1 MSDFPAMR
9 RTLLTRLVSGEIKR
23 DEYEWMM
30 REIAQ
35 SELETIQSQRPSDT
49 DPECIPP
56 VVGHSI
62 LPGMKLGVYK
72 IRKLLGKGGIGEV
85 WLAWEEVGGFYVVIK
100 TLPPLAQSPES
111 MKAVLAVFHRVRQ
124 LQHQHICPVYTLG
137 FEPKVGYFFAMKYV
151 EGITVDRWLQ
161 KVPVAERTRSII
173 PILQSVAA
181 ALDYSHS
188 RRVIH
193 RDIKP
198 QNVMISEDGGDVQVI
213 DFGLAAQVQAA
224 MSQAAETSLEPLGGP
239 VVGPALFGGTPA
251 YMAPEQ
257 WNGRTQDARTDQY
270 SLGVVAYELIRGQLP
285 FGGSDPLMIC
295 VRTVN
300 DPVPEIPG
308 ASSDLQAVLCRALAK
323 KRAERFDS
331 CSEFVTALA
340 TSLSVNLR

>member
-1 MSDFPAMR
+1 MPNFPAMR
-9 RTLLTRLVSGEIKR
+9 GTLLNRLVSGEINR

-30 REIAQ
+30 REVAQ
-35 SELETIQSQRPSDT
+35 SELETIPSPRPSDT
-49 DPECIPP
+49 DPDCFPT
-56 VVGHSI
+56 VGGHRI
-62 LPGMKLGVYK
+62 CPGTKLGVYK

-100 TLPPLAQSPES
+100 TLPPLAQSPEP

-137 FEPKVGYFFAMKYV
+137 FEPEVGYFFAMRFV
-151 EGITVDRWLQ
+151 EGVTLDRWIQ
-161 KVPVAERTRSII
+161 TVPLADRTRSMI
-173 PILQSVAA
+173 PILQAVAA
-181 ALDYSHS
+181 ALDYSHA

-198 QNVMISEDGGDVQVI
+198 QNVMICEDGSDVQVI

-224 MSQAAETSLEPLGGP
+224 MSQAAETSVGQPGGH
-239 VVGPALFGGTPA
+239 ALFGGTPA

-257 WNGRTQDARTDQY
+257 WGGRTQDARTDQY
-270 SLGVVAYELIRGQLP
+270 SLGVLAYELIRGQLP

-295 VRTVN
+295 GRTVN

-308 ASSDLQAVLCRALAK
+308 ASRDMQAVLCRVLAK
-323 KRAERFDS
+323 KRTERFDS

-340 TSLSVNLR
+340 KSLSVGLT